1 MDLIRRVRVIVAVVC
16 VGGASSVYA
25 QTQESYFNFLLGR
38 HLEGEGD
45 TAGALKAL
53 EQAAAGDPKSAE
65 IRAQIAEI
73 RLRQNDLTQ
82 AEQAA
87 KSALSLDA
95 NNFEGNRILGLVYA
109 QLSVNEKAGSPNKPA
124 RARDA
129 VPYLERAAGMAP
141 NDPNL
146 NYQLGQMYVEAGE
159 ARKAVQAF
167 RRVVDASPYSTRARL
182 SLAQAQAS
190 VKDFQGAIGT
200 LAEIAEDEPSVL
212 GTMGQY
218 QEAAGQFTEAAAS
231 YTKVLESQPG
241 NTNLKA
247 RRIAALHDAKQYQQ
261 AAKFAADAQNQHPK
275 DPRFPWLH
283 ARALFRSGDS
293 TRAIQM
299 LEEAA
304 KSFPKEQGIQL
315 ELADFY
321 ADAGRGADA
330 EKLLRQMLEAD
341 PSNPDALNYLGYM
354 LARNGQNLDEAIQ
367 LVNRALKSEPDNGAF
382 LDSLGWAHFKR
393 GDLNEAE
400 KYLGAAAAQLPDNS
414 EILDHLGDLYARQG
428 RWQNAIDAWNRALKG
443 GRNDNVD
450 PSVVQKKIDE
460 ARSKSGGR

>member
-25 QTQESYFNFLLGR
+25 QTQDSYFNFLLGR

-45 TAGALKAL
+45 TPGALKAL

-73 RLRQNDLTQ
+73 RLRQSDLPQ

-87 KSALSLDA
+87 KNALALDA
-95 NNFEGNRILGLVYA
+95 NNFEANRILGLVYA
-109 QLSVNEKAGSPNKPA
+109 QLSVNEKPGSPSKPA

-141 NDPNL
+141 TDPNL
-146 NYQLGQMYVEAGE
+146 NFQLGQMYIEAGDS
-159 ARKAVQAF
+159 RKAVQAF

-182 SLAQAQAS
+182 SLASAQAA
-190 VKDFQGAIGT
+190 VKDFQGAIST
-200 LAEIAEDEPSVL
+200 LAEIAEDEPSVIGQL
-212 GTMGQY
+212 GQY
-218 QEAAGQFTEAAAS
+218 QELAGQFTEAAAS
-231 YTKVLESQPG
+231 YTKALESQPT
-241 NTNLKA
+241 NANLKA
-247 RRIAALHDAKQYQQ
+247 RRIAMLHDAKEYRQ
-261 AAKFAADAQNQHPK
+261 AAQFAADAQKQHPG
-275 DPRFPWLH
+275 DPRFPWLQ
-283 ARALFRSGDS
+283 ARALFRAGDS
-293 TRAIQM
+293 TRAIEM
-299 LEEAA
+299 LEATA
-304 KSFPKEQGIQL
+304 KTFPKEPGIRL

-321 ADAGRGADA
+321 ADSGRGADA
-330 EKLLRQMLEAD
+330 EKLLREMLESD

-354 LARNGQNLDEAIQ
+354 LARNGQKLDEAIQ

-400 KYLGAAAAQLPDNS
+400 KYLGAAAAQLPENS
-414 EILDHLGDLYARQG
+414 EILDHLGDLYAQQG
-428 RWQNAIDAWNRALKG
+428 RWQNAIDAWSRALKG

-460 ARSKSGGR
+460 ARTKNNGR